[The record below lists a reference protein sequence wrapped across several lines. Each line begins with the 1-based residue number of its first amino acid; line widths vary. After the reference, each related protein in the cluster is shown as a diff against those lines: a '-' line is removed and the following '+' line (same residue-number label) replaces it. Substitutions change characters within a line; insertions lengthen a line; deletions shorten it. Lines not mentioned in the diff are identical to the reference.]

1 MGNTAYVLAA
11 GAFILVLV
19 VALVAMIVGFT
30 GDVVEHVTFL
40 LVSQLVPSGLRYR
53 TSGEAGRARLANL

>member
-53 TSGEAGRARLANL
+53 TSGAAGRARLANL